1 MMTALFD
8 RLAGRRQQ
16 RTGHALDTLAS
27 AARDAA
33 AGRTVDVAAIDDALH
48 ELHKPPEFFKQLCDV
63 AEKRQAAGVALEKLG
78 VATGKARKIAEA
90 IDAETRRYEE
100 ARKAYLVRMSALET
114 DKASLDQ
121 TIEAASRARSMLLQ
135 LENVIGSD
143 RPRYEEALAERD
155 TATVDVG
162 RLRRELRQQRSNV
175 EEADRWIKSIRNL
188 YSKEIKPTPLAAQP
202 AASEKETRE
211 IEPHELAKS
220 RAQQRIKEIEPQLRD
235 AEDRLDRAERS
246 VVAIELVILKV

>member
-1 MMTALFD
+1 MISLFD

-48 ELHKPPEFFKQLCDV
+48 QLHETPEFFKHYAEI
-63 AEKRQAAGVALEKLG
+63 AEKRQAAGRDLERLG
-78 VATGKARKIAEA
+78 VATGKARKVAEA
-90 IDAETRRYEE
+90 IDVETRRYEE
-100 ARKAYLVRMSALET
+100 SRKSYLARMSALET
-114 DKASLDQ
+114 EKAGLDQ
-121 TIEAASRARSMLLQ
+121 TIEAANRARSTLLQ
-135 LENVIGSD
+135 PENIFGSD

-155 TATVDVG
+155 AATVEVE
-162 RLRRELRQQRSNV
+162 RLRRELRQQRDRI
-175 EEADRWIKSIRNL
+175 EEAGRWIVSIRHR
-188 YSKEIKPTPLAAQP
+188 YGSEIKPTPLAAQP
-202 AASEKETRE
+202 AASEKEARE
-211 IEPHELAKS
+211 IEPHELATD
-220 RAQQRIKEIEPQLRD
+220 RAQRKIEEIEPQLRD